1 MKNRSSMI
9 PASKATD
16 ASTIPGPPRALRA
29 AARLA
34 VDSQS
39 PVLSRPATAVASVFT
54 TVQNRK
60 KPRKKPRSK
69 CLSRSSFSPTMAK

>member
-16 ASTIPGPPRALRA
+16 ASTIPGPPRVLRA

-34 VDSQS
+34 VESQS
-39 PVLSRPATAVASVFT
+39 PVLRRPATAVARLLT
-54 TVQNRK
+54 TQQKRK
-60 KPRKKPRSK
+60 KPRKKAGSK
-69 CLSRSSFSPTMAK
+69 LFSRSSFSPTMAK